1 MGHPKI
7 LEPHHI
13 EAIVTAGLVK
23 NAGKVSA
30 EAIAGHYAFLP
41 APPSAK
47 PETVPSRAGDR
58 LGYSGKRFEFLARQL
73 VAVMKDGDPMFGTV
87 PLAY

>member
-1 MGHPKI
+1 MGRAIK

-13 EAIVTAGLVK
+13 EAIVAAGLFK

-30 EAIAGHYAFLP
+30 EALAGDYSFLP

-47 PETVPSRAGDR
+47 PATVPSRAGDR
-58 LGYSGKRFEFLARQL
+58 LG
-73 VAVMKDGDPMFGTV
+73 
-87 PLAY
+87 